1 MAVTSACYIHA
12 SSFCNLLSF
21 VLNTVDSLWISE
33 ALLCGVVTSE
43 GCGAGAEGG
52 VAADVSGVALLPEHH

>member
-1 MAVTSACYIHA
+1 MLHTRQQLLQ
-12 SSFCNLLSF
+12 SSEH
-21 VLNTVDSLWISE
+21 VLNMLDSLWISE